1 MTFLGKN
8 PLKTGN
14 SVPFFR
20 CSKIL
25 GEAGKQEILQ
35 KNVPKIL
42 DIKSSSQQI
51 FSENCRWVPL
61 IISANDSYFAILV
74 CLKFP
79 THTYTKLTV
88 SAILVR
94 KNYLFPSEPSL
105 TFYK

>member
-1 MTFLGKN
+1 MFEN
-8 PLKTGN
+8 PRRGRQARNFT
-14 SVPFFR
+14 
-20 CSKIL
+20 
-25 GEAGKQEILQ
+25 

-88 SAILVR
+88 SAILVG